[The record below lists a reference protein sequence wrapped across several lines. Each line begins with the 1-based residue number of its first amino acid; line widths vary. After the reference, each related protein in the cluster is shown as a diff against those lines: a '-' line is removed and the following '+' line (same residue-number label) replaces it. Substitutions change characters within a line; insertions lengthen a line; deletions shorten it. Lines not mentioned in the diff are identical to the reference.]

1 MKAKYFTLNQNHVF
15 EANIFQS
22 DLANAIIES
31 LRYAALGPNCCFT
44 SSATSECQ
52 AKFKIDVG
60 IRPKSVRDDLK
71 ILFSNNWLEL
81 KNATLP
87 NGHSVMIYLPMLF

>member
-44 SSATSECQ
+44 SSATSGCQ
-52 AKFKIDVG
+52 AKFKIEVG
-60 IRPKSVRDDLK
+60 IRPKSVKD
-71 ILFSNNWLEL
+71 N
-81 KNATLP
+81 
-87 NGHSVMIYLPMLF
+87 

>member
-1 MKAKYFTLNQNHVF
+1 MNWNHVF

-44 SSATSECQ
+44 SSAMSGCQ
-52 AKFKIDVG
+52 AKFKIEVG
-60 IRPKSVRDDLK
+60 VRPKLVKDDQK
-71 ILFSNNWLEL
+71 ILLSNN
-81 KNATLP
+81 
-87 NGHSVMIYLPMLF
+87 